1 MAFTADAN
9 DTATLTAT
17 MLVGFFYEF
26 GSGSTLWHLSFR
38 QTYSLRKSWDSKVIA
53 GIHFRFACDAG
64 QKMGDKVGKRTFN
77 NYLKPLH

>member
-26 GSGSTLWHLSFR
+26 GSVGNCPSSVYQVQLCGIYHLDKL
-38 QTYSLRKSWDSKVIA
+38 THCASL
-53 GIHFRFACDAG
+53 GI
-64 QKMGDKVGKRTFN
+64 QKLLPAYTSDLPVMPGRRWEIR
-77 NYLKPLH
+77 